1 MQLSSPQKLN
11 SFLLSST
18 LISLIILYFVQEIP
32 LVWQLSIFVLLM
44 IATGIP
50 HGAVDH
56 IVFQHVEAQS
66 GKVKISYIRF
76 FLVYLGIIAGY
87 ALLWILLPQFCL
99 LVFLLMSFYHFG
111 QSQLYYIR
119 WAEKN
124 IFKILLYICWGGLI
138 IGEIIF
144 FNYEASAEVLEGI
157 VVLSE
162 TISRSEVKNMIV
174 VLGLLMLSVLTGARL
189 QHCLSSVQLAFEICS
204 IVLLTALFYLA
215 PLLIAFAIYF
225 GLWHALKAI
234 QAELRHFGQEQ
245 CSMAWFYRKA
255 WPFSALSIMGI
266 GLLFL
271 IASQLKAYISYYMLF
286 FIAIS
291 VLTMP
296 HMYYMQKLY
305 QKPDKQEQ

>member
-1 MQLSSPQKLN
+1 MQLSSPKKLN

-18 LISLIILYFVQEIP
+18 LISLVILYFVQEIP
-32 LVWQLSIFVLLM
+32 FVWQLSIFVLLM
-44 IATGIP
+44 LATGIP

-56 IVFQHVEAQS
+56 IVFQHVEERS

-76 FLVYLGIIAGY
+76 FLFYLGIIAGY

-119 WAEKN
+119 WEEKS
-124 IFKILLYICWGGLI
+124 IFKILLYVSWGCLI

-144 FNYEASAEVLEGI
+144 FNYEASAKVLEGI
-157 VVLSE
+157 VVLPEMINPSE
-162 TISRSEVKNMIV
+162 IKFIIL
-174 VLGLLMLSVLTGARL
+174 VLGLLTLGILTVARL
-189 QHCLSSVQLAFEICS
+189 QHRLSSVQLAFEICS
-204 IVLLTALFYLA
+204 IILLTALFHLA

-225 GLWHALKAI
+225 GLWHSLKAI
-234 QAELRHFGQEQ
+234 QAELIHFGQQ

-255 WPFSALSIMGI
+255 WPFSALSFVGI

-271 IASQLKAYISYYMLF
+271 IAGQLEAYISYYMLF

-305 QKPDKQEQ
+305 QNPDKQEQ

>member
-1 MQLSSPQKLN
+1 MQLSSPKKLN

-18 LISLIILYFVQEIP
+18 LISLIILYLVQEIP
-32 LVWQLSIFVLLM
+32 FVWQLSIFVLLM
-44 IATGIP
+44 LVTGIP

-56 IVFQHVEAQS
+56 IVFQHIEEQS
-66 GKVKISYIRF
+66 GKTKISYIRF

-87 ALLWILLPQFCL
+87 ALLWTLLPQFCL

-111 QSQLYYIR
+111 QSQLYYIS
-119 WAEKN
+119 WLEKN
-124 IFKILLYICWGGLI
+124 IFKILLYISWGSLV

-162 TISRSEVKNMIV
+162 TISRLEVKNMIV
-174 VLGLLMLSVLTGARL
+174 ILGLITFSLLTAARL
-189 QHCLSSVQLAFEICS
+189 QHQLSSAQFTFEICS
-204 IVLLTALFYLA
+204 IILLTALFYLA

-234 QAELRHFGQEQ
+234 QAELRHFGKEQ
-245 CSMAWFYRKA
+245 QSLVWFYQKA
-255 WPFSALSIMGI
+255 WPFSLLSFVGI

-271 IASQLKAYISYYMLF
+271 LAKQLEAYISYYMLF

-305 QKPDKQEQ
+305 QKPEKQQ